1 MRLWLMAVL
10 LLGCA
15 KARHEVMPC
24 DQDQGYTSR
33 KMHLANVQYLDE
45 SRNIDWFELYE
56 NLVNRSKNT
65 APQNCIPLQSR
76 QTIEQ
81 MIERSEH
88 DVKELR

>member
-1 MRLWLMAVL
+1 MRYWVLAVL
-10 LLGCA
+10 LIGCA

-24 DQDQGYTSR
+24 DQDLGYASR

-45 SRNIDWFELYE
+45 NRGIDWFELYE
-56 NLVNRSKNT
+56 NLVNRRNNT
-65 APQNCIPLQSR
+65 APQNCIPLQN
-76 QTIEQ
+76 QPTIEQ